1 MAVDLSGKRL
11 ELLKQAVP
19 TLSRVALLT
28 DPKTDP
34 FREHTIKANQAAA
47 SALGITLW
55 PIDVASPEDVEPV
68 FARIVRTALMASCL
82 GPDRQYSIGGR
93 VLVLRPSGISYRQ

>member
-1 MAVDLSGKRL
+1 MPDPLGFGLVNSLARRGGNATGLSLMAVDLSGKRL

-55 PIDVASPEDVEPV
+55 RRAWDRVVNLQLPGAYWC
-68 FARIVRTALMASCL
+68 F
-82 GPDRQYSIGGR
+82 GPRA
-93 VLVLRPSGISYRQ
+93 